1 MKKTKLK
8 LNFVD
13 FWPNFQKDDNY
24 FFHLINTKYQAVI
37 DEENP
42 DLLFFSVDYNKVGE
56 RYRYFE
62 KTCKKIFYT
71 GENKRPNF
79 QECDLAFTFDYSDDE
94 RNYRLPLWSLFINW
108 FNTPHSDERDI
119 SYLIPLQD
127 LTTPRPQ
134 RWMCEK
140 TKFCNFVF
148 SNPSGKRLGML
159 DELSYYKKIDCAGK
173 LKNNMG
179 STIPGR
185 GDQRHKVDFL
195 KNYKFTIA
203 FENTS
208 YEGYTTEKLIHPL
221 SVGSIPIYWG
231 SERVGE
237 DFNEKAIIN
246 VTKFTGLDE
255 VVDYI
260 EEIDNSDSLYRD
272 ILSQPI
278 FNDNKIPDSVL
289 PESVLSFIEER
300 I

>member
-1 MKKTKLK
+1 MHKTKLK

-13 FWPNFQKDDNY
+13 FWPNFRKNDNY
-24 FFHLINTKYQAVI
+24 FFHLLSTKYQVEI
-37 DEENP
+37 DENDP
-42 DLLFFSVDYNKVGE
+42 DLLFFSVDYSKAGE
-56 RYRYFE
+56 RYRYFD
-62 KTCKKIFYT
+62 KRCKKIFYT
-71 GENKRPNF
+71 GENTRPNF
-79 QECDLAFTFDYSDDE
+79 QECDMALTFDYTEDK

-108 FNTPHSDERDI
+108 FNTPHSEERDI

-127 LTTPRPQ
+127 LTNPRPQ

-148 SNPSGKRLGML
+148 SNPGGKRLGML
-159 DELSYYKKIDCAGK
+159 EELSCYKKVDSAGK

-185 GDQRHKVDFL
+185 GDQRYKVDFL

-246 VTKFTGLDE
+246 VNKFAGLDE

-260 EEIDNSDSLYRD
+260 EEIDTNDNLYRD

-278 FNDNKIPDSVL
+278 FNRNKIPDAVL
-289 PESVLSFIEER
+289 PKSVLSFIEER